1 MIKVNII
8 TNIRIIITYR
18 DNATVVCTYKT
29 RRKASVCFRRQH
41 DAIKKKVNSYFHVK
55 TPTNPVSSYT
65 NEVGDF
71 LSTLLAIFLNNK
83 QFRFIKTQ
91 TTEKSPLAEK
101 APGLLPVDVL
111 ASGPLLGY
119 ANQPKALVDIA
130 CVQCQHFWEH
140 E

>member
-1 MIKVNII
+1 MFSQAA
-8 TNIRIIITYR
+8 RCY
-18 DNATVVCTYKT
+18 
-29 RRKASVCFRRQH
+29 
-41 DAIKKKVNSYFHVK
+41 KKKVNSYFHVK